1 MGIDM
6 KDAFIMMVKVD
17 KQDLKELKESPMAD
31 RHDIGYASGRC
42 DVWKIIMGL
51 YGIKWDDV

>member
-1 MGIDM
+1 M
-6 KDAFIMMVKVD
+6 KDTFIMMVKVD